1 LLEITA
7 KALPIMKELWDIADT
22 VEAEVL
28 KTLTQPEREQ
38 MTALLERIKTS
49 LGETI

>member
-1 LLEITA
+1 
-7 KALPIMKELWDIADT
+7 MQELWDIADA

-28 KTLTQPEREQ
+28 KTLTQQEQEQ

-49 LGETI
+49 MGETLSD